1 MELVD
6 SVAAAGDD
14 AQPHVTLSV
23 GNGAGQHAD
32 VPWFR

>member
-6 SVAAAGDD
+6 SVAAAGD
-14 AQPHVTLSV
+14 AQPQVTLSV